1 MGLQVRSV
9 ISGESGNQQLGSV
22 NAMAPSNAIHMA
34 EDRSGPE
41 ASGDKPSGDQPGKPS
56 AGGPKQ
62 TNDPKQPKARKQFMT
77 YILLLAVIAV
87 VWTVLTSTSQRG
99 EAVQTPQEFFVMA
112 KEGYFEPA
120 SVIIEDDK
128 LMGTLAK
135 ALPGAKDRV
144 GQKGSQVWVRII
156 PGDYDWIRAQLTTA
170 GVKWQEQVG
179 QSLFMQLLVGLAPVI
194 VILVVLWFLIARSM
208 RGAGGGGPG
217 GMLGSFGKSR
227 HRVTNKEAVHI
238 TFNDVAGV
246 DEAKDEVREIVEF
259 LKNPKRFSKLGGRI
273 PRGVLLSGQP
283 GCGKTL
289 LAKAIAGE
297 ADVPFFSISGSDFVE
312 MFVGVGAS
320 RVRDLFKQAK
330 DNSPC
335 IIFLDEIDAVGRR
348 RGGGFS
354 TGGHDEREQTLN
366 AILVEMDG
374 FEANDQIIVI
384 AATNRPDVLDPALT
398 RPGRFDRQVAVPL
411 PDLKGRR
418 QILGVHARKVKMSPD
433 VDLDRVARGTPMFS
447 GADLAAI
454 INEAAIIATM
464 AEKDFVELSDLEEAR
479 DKVRFGRANKSRK
492 IEEQERVATAY
503 HEAGHALLQVLLPHA
518 DPLHKVT
525 IIPRGQAMGAT
536 FSLPEK
542 DRYGYSRRYLLA
554 TMRVLC
560 GGRIAEERKTE
571 DISSGASMDIRMAT
585 SFARTMVLQWG
596 MSDRLGFV
604 NYGGADERDYFLPE
618 KDYSPET
625 ARVIDE
631 EVRKLI
637 DAAYIDAKE
646 LISANWAKVQAIAE
660 ALLKVETLNKDD
672 VDRIM
677 RGEVFEAPSVA
688 QLLQREIPKPGA
700 PTPASTTGPQEDL
713 PPGALPNPA

>member
-1 MGLQVRSV
+1 MHPKVSRQGIQAFDPLR
-9 ISGESGNQQLGSV
+9 ISDHDDGTRPDRTPSDPSGG
-22 NAMAPSNAIHMA
+22 
-34 EDRSGPE
+34 
-41 ASGDKPSGDQPGKPS
+41 KPSGDRPTTP
-56 AGGPKQ
+56 PKM
-62 TNDPKQPKARKQFMT
+62 RRQFMT
-77 YILLLAVIAV
+77 WILLLAVIAV
-87 VWTVLTSTSQRG
+87 VWTVLMSSSQRG
-99 EAVQTPQEFFVMA
+99 EAISTPQEFFVLA
-112 KEGYFEPA
+112 KGGYFEPA
-120 SVIIEDDK
+120 SVVIQDDK
-128 LMGTLAK
+128 LMATLSK
-135 ALPGAKDRV
+135 ALPGATERS
-144 GQKGSQVWVRII
+144 GQKGGQVWVRII
-156 PGDYDWIRAQLTTA
+156 PGNYDWIREQLTTS

-179 QSLFMQLLVGLAPVI
+179 QSMFVQLLLTLAPG
-194 VILVVLWFLIARSM
+194 ILILAVLWFLIARGM
-208 RGAGGGGPG
+208 RNAGGGGPG

-227 HRVTNKEAVHI
+227 HRVTNKENVKI
-238 TFNDVAGV
+238 TFGDVAGV
-246 DEAKDEVREIVEF
+246 DEAKDEVQEIVEF

-354 TGGHDEREQTLN
+354 SGGHDEREQTLN

-374 FEANDQIIVI
+374 FEANDQVIVI

-411 PDLKGRR
+411 PDVRGRR
-418 QILGVHARKVKMSPD
+418 QILAVHARKVKIGPD
-433 VDLDRVARGTPMFS
+433 VELERLARGTPMFS

-464 AEKDFVELSDLEEAR
+464 ADKEFVEMADLEEAR

-492 IEEQERVATAY
+492 IEQEERVATAY
-503 HEAGHALLQVLLPHA
+503 HEAGHTVLQVLLEHA

-542 DRYGYSRRYLLA
+542 DRYGYSRRHLLA

-560 GGRIAEERKTE
+560 GGRIAEERKTG

-585 SFARTMVLQWG
+585 SYARTMVLQWG

-604 NYGGADERDYFLPE
+604 NYAGADDRESFLPD

-631 EVRKLI
+631 EVRLLI
-637 DAAYIDAKE
+637 DAAYTDATAMVSE
-646 LISANWAKVQAIAE
+646 HWTQISAVAE
-660 ALLKVETLNKDD
+660 ALLSVETLSKDD

-677 RGEVFEAPSVA
+677 RGEPFARPSVA
-688 QLLQREIPKPGA
+688 ELLQSEIPKA
-700 PTPASTTGPQEDL
+700 PTAPKAKSDPTEEL
-713 PPGALPNPA
+713 PPGAIANPA

>member
-1 MGLQVRSV
+1 LNNSTDSTVSMHSQPTRSGQPALTFDV
-9 ISGESGNQQLGSV
+9 SRMLNERSPKDGNDSGGSSGDGNGGGNRSGNS
-22 NAMAPSNAIHMA
+22 AP
-34 EDRSGPE
+34 
-41 ASGDKPSGDQPGKPS
+41 
-56 AGGPKQ
+56 PKM
-62 TNDPKQPKARKQFMT
+62 RRQFMT
-77 YILLLAVIAV
+77 WILVVAVLAV
-87 VWTVLTSTSQRG
+87 VWTVLMGGSNRG
-99 EAVQTPQEFFVMA
+99 EAIQTPQEFFVLA

-120 SVIIEDDK
+120 SVVIEDDK
-128 LMGTLAK
+128 LMATLSK
-135 ALPGAKDRV
+135 SLPGATERS
-144 GQKGSQVWVRII
+144 GQKGGMVWVRII
-156 PGDYDWIRAQLTTA
+156 PGNYDWVREQLTA
-170 GVKWQEQVG
+170 SGVKWQEQVG
-179 QSLFMQLLVGLAPVI
+179 QSMFVQLLLTLAPGLL
-194 VILVVLWFLIARSM
+194 ILLVLWFLIARGM
-208 RGAGGGGPG
+208 RNAAGGGPG

-227 HRVTNKEAVHI
+227 HRVTNKENVQI
-238 TFNDVAGV
+238 TFADVAGV
-246 DEAKDEVREIVEF
+246 DEAKEEVGEIVEF

-330 DNSPC
+330 ENAPC

-354 TGGHDEREQTLN
+354 SGGHDEREQTLN

-374 FEANDQIIVI
+374 FEANDQVIVI

-411 PDLKGRR
+411 PDLRGRR
-418 QILGVHARKVKMSPD
+418 QILAVHARKVKIGAD
-433 VDLDRVARGTPMFS
+433 VDLERLARGTPMFS

-464 AEKDFVELSDLEEAR
+464 AEKDSIEMSDLEEAR
-479 DKVRFGRANKSRK
+479 DKVRFGRANRSRK
-492 IEEQERVATAY
+492 IEEEERVATAY
-503 HEAGHALLQVLLPHA
+503 HEAGHALLQVLLKDA

-542 DRYGYSRRYLLA
+542 DRYGYSRRHLLA

-560 GGRIAEERKTE
+560 GGRIAEEKKTS

-585 SFARTMVLQWG
+585 AYARTMVLQWG

-604 NYGGADERDYFLPE
+604 NYGGSDERDMFIPE

-625 ARVIDE
+625 AHVIDQ
-631 EVRKLI
+631 EVRTLI
-637 DAAYIDAKE
+637 DHAYADARQMIEQNWDKVVA
-646 LISANWAKVQAIAE
+646 ISE
-660 ALLKVETLNKDD
+660 ALLSVETLSRDD

-677 RGEVFEAPSVA
+677 AGEPFQKPSVA
-688 QLLQREIPKPGA
+688 DLLKRELPKN
-700 PTPASTTGPQEDL
+700 PTASSPENGQQPREDL
-713 PPGALPNPA
+713 PPGALPSPA

>member
-1 MGLQVRSV
+1 MHLLPDPASGLQMS
-9 ISGESGNQQLGSV
+9 SDQQG
-22 NAMAPSNAIHMA
+22 
-34 EDRSGPE
+34 R
-41 ASGDKPSGDQPGKPS
+41 GDQGGRD
-56 AGGPKQ
+56 GGPSPRG
-62 TNDPKQPKARKQFMT
+62 NGANPPPKARRQFMT
-77 YILLLAVIAV
+77 YILLLAVVAV
-87 VWTVLTSTSQRG
+87 IWAVLTTTGQRG
-99 EAVQTPQEFFVMA
+99 EAVQTPQEFFVLA
-112 KEGYFEPA
+112 KEGYFEPGTV
-120 SVIIEDDK
+120 VIQDDR
-128 LMGTLAK
+128 LMATLSRS
-135 ALPGAKDRV
+135 LPGANERT
-144 GQKGSQVWVRII
+144 GQKGGQVWVRII
-156 PGDYDWIRAQLTTA
+156 PGEYDWVRTQLVAA

-179 QSLFMQLLVGLAPVI
+179 TSVFMQFLLAVAPAVLI
-194 VILVVLWFLIARSM
+194 FAVLWFLIARSM

-227 HRVTNKEAVHI
+227 HRVTNKESVHI
-238 TFNDVAGV
+238 TFADVAGV

-418 QILGVHARKVKMSPD
+418 QILAVHSRKVKMAPD
-433 VDLDRVARGTPMFS
+433 VDLDRLARGTPMFS

-464 AEKDFVELSDLEEAR
+464 AEKEFVETADLEEAR
-479 DKVRFGRANKSRK
+479 DKVRFGRANKSKK
-492 IEEQERVATAY
+492 IEEQERIATAY
-503 HEAGHALLQVLLPHA
+503 HEAGHALLQVVLTDA

-542 DRYGYSRRYLLA
+542 DRYGYSRKYLLA

-560 GGRIAEERKTE
+560 GGRIAEERRTG
-571 DISSGASMDIRMAT
+571 DISSGAAMDIRMST
-585 SFARTMVLQWG
+585 SYARTMVLQWG
-596 MSDRLGFV
+596 MSSRLGFV
-604 NYGGADERDYFLPE
+604 NYAGADDRESFIPE
-618 KDYSPET
+618 KDYSPDT
-625 ARVIDE
+625 ARIIDE
-631 EVRKLI
+631 EVRLLI
-637 DAAYIDAKE
+637 DAAYEDASKLLTE
-646 LISANWAKVQAIAE
+646 HWAKVTAIAE
-660 ALLKVETLNKDD
+660 ALLRVETLSRED
-672 VDRIM
+672 VDCII
-677 RGEVFEAPSVA
+677 RGDPFERPTVA
-688 QLLQREIPKPGA
+688 ELLQRELPKSTPSA
-700 PTPASTTGPQEDL
+700 SPTTDL
-713 PPGALPNPA
+713 PPSAVASPA

>member
-1 MGLQVRSV
+1 L
-9 ISGESGNQQLGSV
+9 N
-22 NAMAPSNAIHMA
+22 
-34 EDRSGPE
+34 DSGPNPIPMHSE
-41 ASGDKPSGDQPGKPS
+41 STRSTDSSKSFGSLQMLSEGGRRQNSDQGGGSGDGDGGNNRPGNAP
-56 AGGPKQ
+56 APKM
-62 TNDPKQPKARKQFMT
+62 RRQFMT
-77 YILLLAVIAV
+77 WILVMAVLAV
-87 VWTVLTSTSQRG
+87 VWTVLMGGSNRG
-99 EAVQTPQEFFVMA
+99 EAIQTPQEFFVLA
-112 KEGYFEPA
+112 KEGYFEPS
-120 SVIIEDDK
+120 SVVIEDDK
-128 LMGTLAK
+128 LMATLLK
-135 ALPGAKDRV
+135 SLPGATERS
-144 GQKGSQVWVRII
+144 GQKGGMVWVRII
-156 PGDYDWIRAQLTTA
+156 PGNYDWVREQLTA
-170 GVKWQEQVG
+170 SGVKWQEQVG
-179 QSLFMQLLVGLAPVI
+179 QSMFVQLLLTLAPGLL
-194 VILVVLWFLIARSM
+194 ILLVLWFLIARGM
-208 RGAGGGGPG
+208 RNAAGGGPG

-227 HRVTNKEAVHI
+227 HRVTNKENVQI
-238 TFNDVAGV
+238 TFADVAGV
-246 DEAKDEVREIVEF
+246 DEAKEEVGEIVEF

-330 DNSPC
+330 ENAPC

-374 FEANDQIIVI
+374 FEANDQVIVI

-411 PDLKGRR
+411 PDLRGRR
-418 QILGVHARKVKMSPD
+418 QILAVHARKVKIGAD
-433 VDLDRVARGTPMFS
+433 VDLERLARGTPMFS

-464 AEKDFVELSDLEEAR
+464 AEKDAIEMSDLEEAR
-479 DKVRFGRANKSRK
+479 DKVRFGRANRSRK
-492 IEEQERVATAY
+492 IEEEERVATAY
-503 HEAGHALLQVLLPHA
+503 HEAGHALLQVLLKDA

-542 DRYGYSRRYLLA
+542 DRYGYSRRHLLA

-560 GGRIAEERKTE
+560 GGRIAEEKKTG
-571 DISSGASMDIRMAT
+571 DISSGAAMDIRMAT
-585 SFARTMVLQWG
+585 AYARTMVLQWG

-604 NYGGADERDYFLPE
+604 NYGGSDERDMFIPE

-625 ARVIDE
+625 AHVIDQ
-631 EVRKLI
+631 EVRTLI
-637 DAAYIDAKE
+637 DGAYADARQMIEQHWDKVVA
-646 LISANWAKVQAIAE
+646 ISE
-660 ALLKVETLNKDD
+660 ALLSVETLSRDD

-677 RGEVFEAPSVA
+677 AGEPFQKPSVA
-688 QLLQREIPKPGA
+688 DLLKRELPKNPTAQNPGA
-700 PTPASTTGPQEDL
+700 GTDPREDL
-713 PPGALPNPA
+713 PPGALPTPA

>member
-1 MGLQVRSV
+1 LNNSTDSTLSMHSQPTRSGQPALTFDV
-9 ISGESGNQQLGSV
+9 SRMLNERSPKDGNDSGGSSGDGNGGGNRSGNS
-22 NAMAPSNAIHMA
+22 AP
-34 EDRSGPE
+34 
-41 ASGDKPSGDQPGKPS
+41 
-56 AGGPKQ
+56 PKM
-62 TNDPKQPKARKQFMT
+62 RRQFMT
-77 YILLLAVIAV
+77 WILVVAVLAV
-87 VWTVLTSTSQRG
+87 VWTVLMGGSNRG
-99 EAVQTPQEFFVMA
+99 EAIQTPQEFFVLA

-120 SVIIEDDK
+120 SVVIEDDK
-128 LMGTLAK
+128 LMATLSK
-135 ALPGAKDRV
+135 SLPGATERS
-144 GQKGSQVWVRII
+144 GQKGGMVWVRII
-156 PGDYDWIRAQLTTA
+156 PGNYDWVREQLTA
-170 GVKWQEQVG
+170 SGVKWQEQVG
-179 QSLFMQLLVGLAPVI
+179 QSMFVQLLLTLAPGLL
-194 VILVVLWFLIARSM
+194 ILLVLWFLIARGM
-208 RGAGGGGPG
+208 RNAAGGGPG

-227 HRVTNKEAVHI
+227 HRVTNKENVQI
-238 TFNDVAGV
+238 TFADVAGV
-246 DEAKDEVREIVEF
+246 DEAKEEVGEIVEF

-330 DNSPC
+330 ENAPC

-354 TGGHDEREQTLN
+354 SGGHDEREQTLN

-374 FEANDQIIVI
+374 FEANDQVIVI

-411 PDLKGRR
+411 PDLRGRR
-418 QILGVHARKVKMSPD
+418 QILAVHARKVKIGAD
-433 VDLDRVARGTPMFS
+433 VDLERLARGTPMFS

-464 AEKDFVELSDLEEAR
+464 AEKDSIEMSDLEEAR
-479 DKVRFGRANKSRK
+479 DKVRFGRANRSRK
-492 IEEQERVATAY
+492 IEEEERVATAY
-503 HEAGHALLQVLLPHA
+503 HEAGHALLQVLLKDA

-542 DRYGYSRRYLLA
+542 DRYGYSRRHLLA

-560 GGRIAEERKTE
+560 GGRIAEEKKTS

-585 SFARTMVLQWG
+585 AYARTMVLQWG

-604 NYGGADERDYFLPE
+604 NYGGSDERDMFIPE

-625 ARVIDE
+625 AHVIDQ
-631 EVRKLI
+631 EVRTLI
-637 DAAYIDAKE
+637 DHAYADARQMIEQNWDKVVA
-646 LISANWAKVQAIAE
+646 ISE
-660 ALLKVETLNKDD
+660 ALLAVETLSRDD

-677 RGEVFEAPSVA
+677 AGEPFQKPSVA
-688 QLLQREIPKPGA
+688 DLLKRELPKN
-700 PTPASTTGPQEDL
+700 PTASSPENGQQPREDL
-713 PPGALPNPA
+713 PPGALPSPA

>member
-1 MGLQVRSV
+1 MVFWNDEATIGSQVMASEGGGPPTDRN
-9 ISGESGNQQLGSV
+9 SG
-22 NAMAPSNAIHMA
+22 
-34 EDRSGPE
+34 
-41 ASGDKPSGDQPGKPS
+41 GKPT
-56 AGGPKQ
+56 GDGPPS
-62 TNDPKQPKARKQFMT
+62 DPSRATPPKMRRQFMT
-77 YILLLAVIAV
+77 WILLLALIAV
-87 VWTVLTSTSQRG
+87 IWTVLTSTSQRG
-99 EAVQTPQEFFVMA
+99 ETIPTPQEFFVLA

-120 SVIIEDDK
+120 SVVISDDK
-128 LMGTLAK
+128 LTATLSK
-135 ALPGAKDRV
+135 ALPGATERS
-144 GQKGSQVWVRII
+144 GQKGGQAWVRII
-156 PGDYDWIRAQLTTA
+156 PGDYDWIRSQLTA
-170 GVKWQEQVG
+170 SGVKWQEQVG
-179 QSLFMQLLVGLAPVI
+179 QSVFVQLLLTLVPTLLILA
-194 VILVVLWFLIARSM
+194 VLWFLIARGM
-208 RGAGGGGPG
+208 RNASGGGPG

-227 HRVTNKEAVHI
+227 HRVTNKENVKI
-238 TFNDVAGV
+238 TFADVAGV
-246 DEAKDEVREIVEF
+246 EEAKEEVQEIVEF

-354 TGGHDEREQTLN
+354 SGGHDEREQTLN

-398 RPGRFDRQVAVPL
+398 RPGRFDRQVTVPL
-411 PDLKGRR
+411 PDLRGRR
-418 QILGVHARKVKMSPD
+418 QILAVHARKVKMSPD
-433 VDLDRVARGTPMFS
+433 VDLERVARGTPMFS
-447 GADLAAI
+447 GADLAAL

-479 DKVRFGRANKSRK
+479 DKVRWGRANKSRK
-492 IEEQERVATAY
+492 IEQEERVATAY
-503 HEAGHALLQVLLPHA
+503 HEAGHAVLQVLLADA

-536 FSLPEK
+536 FTLPEK
-542 DRYGYSRRYLLA
+542 DRYGYSRRHLLA

-560 GGRIAEERKTE
+560 GGRIAEQRKTS
-571 DISSGASMDIRMAT
+571 DISSGASMDIRMVT
-585 SFARTMVLQWG
+585 SYARTMVLQWG

-604 NYGGADERDYFLPE
+604 NYASADDRESFIPD

-631 EVRKLI
+631 EVRQLI
-637 DAAYIDAKE
+637 DAAY
-646 LISANWAKVQAIAE
+646 AE
-660 ALLKVETLNKDD
+660 ATQMINDNWTKIAAVAESLLSVETLSKDE

-677 RGEVFEAPSVA
+677 RGEVIDRPSVSE
-688 QLLQREIPKPGA
+688 LLQREIPKPAIPAVPPQSGA
-700 PTPASTTGPQEDL
+700 QEDL
-713 PPGALPNPA
+713 PPDALANPA

>member
-1 MGLQVRSV
+1 MG
-9 ISGESGNQQLGSV
+9 GS
-22 NAMAPSNAIHMA
+22 N
-34 EDRSGPE
+34 
-41 ASGDKPSGDQPGKPS
+41 
-56 AGGPKQ
+56 
-62 TNDPKQPKARKQFMT
+62 
-77 YILLLAVIAV
+77 
-87 VWTVLTSTSQRG
+87 RG
-99 EAVQTPQEFFVMA
+99 EAIQTPQEFFVLA

-120 SVIIEDDK
+120 SVVIEDDK
-128 LMGTLAK
+128 LMATLSK
-135 ALPGAKDRV
+135 SLPGATERS
-144 GQKGSQVWVRII
+144 GQKGGMVWVRII
-156 PGDYDWIRAQLTTA
+156 PGNYDWVREQLTA
-170 GVKWQEQVG
+170 SGVKWQEQVG
-179 QSLFMQLLVGLAPVI
+179 QSMFVQLLLTLAPGLL
-194 VILVVLWFLIARSM
+194 ILLVLWFLIARGM
-208 RGAGGGGPG
+208 RNAAGGGPG

-227 HRVTNKEAVHI
+227 HRVTNKENVQI
-238 TFNDVAGV
+238 TFADVAGV
-246 DEAKDEVREIVEF
+246 DEAKEEVGEIVEF

-330 DNSPC
+330 ENAPC

-354 TGGHDEREQTLN
+354 SGGHDEREQTLN

-374 FEANDQIIVI
+374 FEANDQVIVI

-411 PDLKGRR
+411 PDLRGRR
-418 QILGVHARKVKMSPD
+418 QILAVHARKVKIGAD
-433 VDLDRVARGTPMFS
+433 VDLERLARGTPMFS

-464 AEKDFVELSDLEEAR
+464 AEKDSIEMSDLEEAR
-479 DKVRFGRANKSRK
+479 DKVRFGRANRSRK
-492 IEEQERVATAY
+492 IEEEERVATAY
-503 HEAGHALLQVLLPHA
+503 HEAGHALLQVLLKDA

-542 DRYGYSRRYLLA
+542 DRYGYSRRHLLA

-560 GGRIAEERKTE
+560 GGRIAEEKKTS

-585 SFARTMVLQWG
+585 AYARTMVLQWG

-604 NYGGADERDYFLPE
+604 NYGGSDERDMFIPE

-625 ARVIDE
+625 AHVIDQ
-631 EVRKLI
+631 EVRTLI
-637 DAAYIDAKE
+637 DHAYADARQMIEQNWDKVVA
-646 LISANWAKVQAIAE
+646 ISE
-660 ALLKVETLNKDD
+660 ALLAVETLSRDD

-677 RGEVFEAPSVA
+677 AGEPFQKPSVA
-688 QLLQREIPKPGA
+688 DLLKRELPKNS
-700 PTPASTTGPQEDL
+700 TASSPENGQQPREDL
-713 PPGALPNPA
+713 PPGALPSPA

>member
-1 MGLQVRSV
+1 MGIRNN
-9 ISGESGNQQLGSV
+9 NQPTDQIGAPV
-22 NAMAPSNAIHMA
+22 MMAAQNDGPPSN
-34 EDRSGPE
+34 RNSNGGPTGQSG
-41 ASGDKPSGDQPGKPS
+41 GDKPGTSTP
-56 AGGPKQ
+56 PKM
-62 TNDPKQPKARKQFMT
+62 RRQFMT
-77 YILLLAVIAV
+77 WILLLALIAV

-99 EAVQTPQEFFVMA
+99 ETIPTPQEFFVLA
-112 KEGYFEPA
+112 KEGFFEPA
-120 SVIIEDDK
+120 SVVIQDDK
-128 LMGTLAK
+128 LMATLAK
-135 ALPGAKDRV
+135 TLPGATERS
-144 GQKGSQVWVRII
+144 GQKGGQVWVRII
-156 PGDYDWIRAQLTTA
+156 PGNYDWIREQLTTS

-179 QSLFMQLLVGLAPVI
+179 QSMFVQLLLTLAPGLL
-194 VILVVLWFLIARSM
+194 ILGVLWFLIARGM
-208 RGAGGGGPG
+208 RNASGGGPG

-227 HRVTNKEAVHI
+227 HRVTNKENVTI

-246 DEAKDEVREIVEF
+246 DEAKEEVQEIVEF

-354 TGGHDEREQTLN
+354 SGGHDEREQTLN

-411 PDLKGRR
+411 PDVRGRR
-418 QILGVHARKVKMSPD
+418 QILAVHARKVKMGPD
-433 VDLDRVARGTPMFS
+433 VDLERLARGTPMFS

-464 AEKDFVELSDLEEAR
+464 AEKEAVEMTDLEEAR

-492 IEEQERVATAY
+492 IEQEERIATAY
-503 HEAGHALLQVLLPHA
+503 HEAGHAVLQILLKDA

-542 DRYGYSRRYLLA
+542 DRYGYSRRHLLA
-554 TMRVLC
+554 TMRILC
-560 GGRIAEERKTE
+560 GGRIAEQRKTD

-585 SFARTMVLQWG
+585 SYARTMVLQWG

-604 NYGGADERDYFLPE
+604 NYAGTDEREMFIPE

-631 EVRKLI
+631 EVRRFI
-637 DAAYIDAKE
+637 DSAYADATQMVND
-646 LISANWAKVQAIAE
+646 NWPQIVGVAE
-660 ALLKVETLNKDD
+660 ALLIVETLSKDD

-677 RGEVFEAPSVA
+677 RGEVFQRPTVSE
-688 QLLQREIPKPGA
+688 LLQREIPKTPSQTPSIKTD
-700 PTPASTTGPQEDL
+700 PTEEL
-713 PPGALPNPA
+713 PPGALPSLV